1 MHVLLT
7 IGFERILLPSEQGL
21 QTIIKALSGA
31 YRIKG
36 GSYDPETG
44 LGELDG
50 RVEVAVKMMPNLR
63 ITTTRHK
70 APVVHVDDPE
80 VLPPS
85 DATPRRRAAGALP
98 GGYPTLDPHRT
109 RMLLV
114 EGGHP

>member
-36 GSYDPETG
+36 GSYDHETG

-50 RVEVAVKMMPNLR
+50 RVEVAVKMLPNLR
-63 ITTTRHK
+63 ITTRHK
-70 APVVHVDDPE
+70 APVVHVENPE
-80 VLPPS
+80 VLPPA
-85 DATPRRRAAGALP
+85 DEAPRRRAAGALP
-98 GGYPTLDPHRT
+98 GGYPTLEPHRH
-109 RMLLV
+109 RMLLR
-114 EGGHP
+114 EGGLS